1 MMTDPEDITEQ
12 RGLAEKLNAVQ
23 QYTQALQEL
32 AGHMDEARDLPEILI
47 GVLCLM
53 AYFEVSS
60 HLTISCGPPCDLPDS
75 NSVV

>member
-1 MMTDPEDITEQ
+1 MMTGPEEIAEQ

-53 AYFEVSS
+53 AYFEVSPQ
-60 HLTISCGPPCDLPDS
+60 LTISYGPPCDLPDS
-75 NSVV
+75 ISVV